1 MSPLRWLWL
10 ALAIWGALHPWALL
24 GQGLAEG
31 ENGIAELWARFGA
44 DAISRGIGWE
54 VIICGAS
61 LILFALAET
70 LVRKNWEALL
80 AIPATL
86 LLGPA
91 CGLPLYL
98 FLRAAPIR

>member
-10 ALAIWGALHPWALL
+10 LLAVWGAVHPWIWI
-24 GQGLAEG
+24 GRWLAETG
-31 ENGIAELWARFGA
+31 SAPFTLLAHWGA
-44 DAISRGIGWE
+44 DAASRGLG
-54 VIICGAS
+54 VNL
-61 LILFALAET
+61 LITSAALFCFILAET

-80 AIPATL
+80 AIPAL
-86 LLGPA
+86 CIFGPA